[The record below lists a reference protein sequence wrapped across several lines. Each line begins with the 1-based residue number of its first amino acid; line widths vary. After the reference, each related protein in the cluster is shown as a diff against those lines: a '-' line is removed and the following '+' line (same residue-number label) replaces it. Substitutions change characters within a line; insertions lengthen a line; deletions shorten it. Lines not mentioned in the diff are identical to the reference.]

1 MLSFKIAIKPISPN
15 SKLIENNLINFNG
28 YLVHNNSL
36 IETNSL
42 VNENNVVQFLNNPNN
57 ESVVNRFKQYLSAFT
72 DSIEFS
78 EIYYNAKKVVPIL
91 NDFYNEVIRFNSEP
105 NPILI
110 GDALE
115 NTVRIDY
122 TDNNFNFVEGNR
134 RDYNN
139 IKDLIEVV
147 SEENNKNYY
156 ISFKIDSKQKQINN
170 NDYSRYIKDVEEDG
184 VLLKNLFVNIN
195 KQTDP
200 FEYWNNNRV
209 RPSIGKNINPEV
221 ISIINA
227 RNRNF

>member
-1 MLSFKIAIKPISPN
+1 MLSFKIAIKAISPN
-15 SKLIENNLINFNG
+15 SELIENNLINFNG

-72 DSIEFS
+72 DSIEFN